1 MSISEHVE
9 MFIWSV
15 ATEGVTKLAS
25 GAVPQLPIVVPLI
38 AACILIAVAISFF
51 AHRGKLH
58 IPGYAG
64 IAALGFVL
72 SLIFG
77 RLAGA
82 RSIAGTA
89 VGVLFS
95 ILCFLLLAVVVGSI
109 VALFFYRHSSGA

>member
-1 MSISEHVE
+1 MLT
-9 MFIWSV
+9 WSV
-15 ATEGVTKLAS
+15 AAQGVTKVAS
-25 GAVPQLPIVVPLI
+25 AGAPKLPIVVPLI
-38 AACILIAVAISFF
+38 AACILIAVSISFF

-64 IAALGFVL
+64 IAGMGFIL

-89 VGVLFS
+89 VGVFFS
-95 ILCFLLLAVVVGSI
+95 VLCFLLLAVVVGSI

>member
-1 MSISEHVE
+1 

-15 ATEGVTKLAS
+15 AAEGVTKLAS
-25 GAVPQLPIVVPLI
+25 AAVPKLPIVVPLI
-38 AACILIAVAISFF
+38 AACVLIAGSISFF
-51 AHRGKLH
+51 AYRGKLH

-82 RSIAGTA
+82 RSIAGTP

-95 ILCFLLLAVVVGSI
+95 ILCFLLLSVVIGSI
-109 VALFFYRHSSGA
+109 VALFFYRHPSEV

>member
-9 MFIWSV
+9 MLIWSV
-15 ATEGVTKLAS
+15 AAESVTKVAS
-25 GAVPQLPIVVPLI
+25 AAVPKLPIVVPLI
-38 AACILIAVAISFF
+38 AGCILIAVSISFF
-51 AHRGKLH
+51 AHRGRLH

-64 IAALGFVL
+64 IAGLGFVL

-77 RLAGA
+77 RLAGV

-89 VGVLFS
+89 VGVFFS
-95 ILCFLLLAVVVGSI
+95 VLCFLLLSVAVGSI

>member
-1 MSISEHVE
+1 MLA
-9 MFIWSV
+9 WSV
-15 ATEGVTKLAS
+15 AVQNVTKAVSAS
-25 GAVPQLPIVVPLI
+25 APRLSIVVPLI
-38 AACILIAVAISFF
+38 VTCILIAVSISFF
-51 AHRGKLH
+51 ANRGKLH

-64 IAALGFVL
+64 IAVLGFVL

-77 RLAGA
+77 KLAGA
-82 RSIAGTA
+82 SSIAGTA

>member
-1 MSISEHVE
+1 
-9 MFIWSV
+9 
-15 ATEGVTKLAS
+15 VTKAATAS
-25 GAVPQLPIVVPLI
+25 APRPSIVVPLI
-38 AACILIAVAISFF
+38 AACILIAASISFS

-72 SLIFG
+72 SLAFG
-77 RLAGA
+77 KVAGV

-89 VGVLFS
+89 VGVFFS
-95 ILCFLLLAVVVGSI
+95 IVCFLLLAVVIGSI

>member
-1 MSISEHVE
+1 MLT
-9 MFIWSV
+9 W
-15 ATEGVTKLAS
+15 S
-25 GAVPQLPIVVPLI
+25 GAVRDVTEAASASTPRLLIVAPLI
-38 AACILIAVAISFF
+38 AACILIAVSISFF

-72 SLIFG
+72 SLIFA

-82 RSIAGTA
+82 RSIAGTE

-109 VALFFYRHSSGA
+109 VALFFYRRSSGV

>member
-1 MSISEHVE
+1 MQAEILIGFVVAAQNVTKAASAPKLAIVAPLIVACISIAVSISV
-9 MFIWSV
+9 
-15 ATEGVTKLAS
+15 L
-25 GAVPQLPIVVPLI
+25 
-38 AACILIAVAISFF
+38 

-64 IAALGFVL
+64 IAMLGIVL

-77 RLAGA
+77 KFAGA
-82 RSIAGTA
+82 RSIAGTML
-89 VGVLFS
+89 GVLFS